1 MAKRKGR
8 GAGREVTR
16 AEIKAIERRA
26 ASVAP
31 VATRPASS
39 SPAPSVAPPATGA
52 RRGVLPPRLSR
63 VATGVPALSR
73 EEELAFIRDDLRRLT
88 ILSVAM
94 LLIIIVLSLV
104 LPFVIG

>member
-8 GAGREVTR
+8 GPAREVTR

-26 ASVAP
+26 ASAAP

-39 SPAPSVAPPATGA
+39 PPPSVVTPPPAGA

-73 EEELAFIRDDLRRLT
+73 EEELAFIRSDLRRLT
-88 ILSVAM
+88 VFGVAMLAIIVVLSVA
-94 LLIIIVLSLV
+94 
-104 LPFVIG
+104 LPFVMG